1 MSYKLVGI
9 RYPNYY
15 DVSNKRDV
23 APVIVETDD
32 STKLSGMINELL
44 FNEREQDQ
52 VNYVLTRWGGKM
64 YICERVDVKNKRYD
78 KVQIDY
84 HPHQSLT

>member
-1 MSYKLVGI
+1 MSYKLIGI

-23 APVIVETDD
+23 SPVIVETDD
-32 STKLSGMINELL
+32 SSKIIGMISELL
-44 FNEREQDQ
+44 FNDSEQKR
-52 VNYVLTRWGGKM
+52 VNYVLIRWGGKM
-64 YICERVDVKNKRYD
+64 YICEPMDVNNKLYS
-78 KVQIDY
+78 KVQINY

>member
-23 APVIVETDD
+23 PLVIVETDD

-44 FNEREQDQ
+44 FNEREQDR
-52 VNYVLTRWGGKM
+52 VNCVLTRWGGKM
-64 YICERVDVKNKRYD
+64 YICEPVDVENKRYD
-78 KVQIDY
+78 KVQINY
-84 HPHQSLT
+84 HPCQSLT